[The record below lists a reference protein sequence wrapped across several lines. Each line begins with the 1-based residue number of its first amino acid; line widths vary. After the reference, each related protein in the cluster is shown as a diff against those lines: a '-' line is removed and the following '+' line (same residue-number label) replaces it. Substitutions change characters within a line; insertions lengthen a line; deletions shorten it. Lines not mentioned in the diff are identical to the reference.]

1 MRNKILVGILIASMT
16 LFSGFVLADTYEGW
30 DEISTCLKDGDG
42 SEFVREV
49 GIPDDY
55 FKGTTEL
62 EALQAAVNWLAAK
75 YDYLA
80 DVEEVWT
87 SSDQMLYDPENPD
100 MLKKGDCEDWAILLT
115 ALLRFHTQYDGNS
128 IGPDKVWVA
137 INLVTEPGVGV
148 VAAHA
153 WVGYRL
159 DRGGKIH
166 IEPGSPYL
174 YRGSPNGMLNFN
186 DEWVKG
192 GGRYLAGPKKK

>member
-1 MRNKILVGILIASMT
+1 VKGEKKMQNKILVGILITSMI
-16 LFSGFVLADTYEGW
+16 LLSSFVLADDFEGW
-30 DEISTCLKDGDG
+30 DEIRPALKDGDG

-62 EALQAAVNWLAAK
+62 EALQAAVNWVATE
-75 YDYLA
+75 YDYVA
-80 DVEEVWT
+80 DDGEVWT
-87 SSDQMLYDPENPD
+87 SSDQMYGPLE
-100 MLKKGDCEDWAILLT
+100 GDCEDWAILLT
-115 ALLRFHTQYDGNS
+115 ALLRFHTQYNDGQT

-159 DRGGKIH
+159 DKGGKIH
-166 IEPGSPYL
+166 IEPGLTGL
-174 YRGSPNGMLNFN
+174 YRGKPNGMLNFN
-186 DEWVKG
+186 DGWVKG
-192 GGRYLAGPKKK
+192 GGFWLAGPKNK